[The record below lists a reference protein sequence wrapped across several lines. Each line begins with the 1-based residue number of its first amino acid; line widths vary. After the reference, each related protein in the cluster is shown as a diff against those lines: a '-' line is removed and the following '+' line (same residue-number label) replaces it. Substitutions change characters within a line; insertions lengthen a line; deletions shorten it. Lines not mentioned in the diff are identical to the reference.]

1 MRLTAPLEK
10 HKSIAPEAGD
20 DTRQQG
26 STMNHE
32 MQTKL
37 NYTQEK
43 PPRTIRQSER
53 ELGGLA
59 LLLIFSLLTG
69 SSALAQLFNI
79 TKAER
84 QGDNLIVYYDLLDSI
99 TNRTY
104 TINVYN
110 SLDNFINPLTKISG
124 DLGLEVKPGGNR
136 KIVWRA
142 KEELGAEF
150 TGDLSLE
157 VRGKIYIP
165 FVKLDGFDDYKKFK
179 RQRDYKITWTGG
191 RGNSV
196 LNFDLYRG
204 EKKITTFPN
213 IANVGQYT
221 LKFDANVRPGSNYK
235 LKVSDAKN
243 KDDVLWTDKFR
254 IKRKTPLLIKIIP
267 LVGIGAVATTL
278 GGTTTNNDIIDPPT
292 PKEN

>member
-1 MRLTAPLEK
+1 MPKTHTLSAFFCFL
-10 HKSIAPEAGD
+10 
-20 DTRQQG
+20 
-26 STMNHE
+26 
-32 MQTKL
+32 
-37 NYTQEK
+37 
-43 PPRTIRQSER
+43 
-53 ELGGLA
+53 
-59 LLLIFSLLTG
+59 
-69 SSALAQLFNI
+69 SALSYAQNFTI
-79 TKAER
+79 IKAER

-243 KDDVLWTDKFR
+243 KDDVIWTDKFR

-267 LVGIGAVATTL
+267 FVAIGAVASTL
-278 GGTTTNNDIIDPPT
+278 LGETTNNDIIDPPT
-292 PKEN
+292 PKGN